1 MNVFVSPIDKE
12 VSWDKNLELVS
23 KTDQFGTIMYCNEN
37 FVDIS
42 GYEEHE
48 LVGKPHSIIRHPDMP
63 KVMFKILWDHIS
75 NGQDFHAVVKNMA
88 KSGRYYWVITQFEI
102 IKNENGIITGYIGRR
117 RSVSDNVIRHF
128 EKLYIKLFKIEN
140 EVSVKAAEDYVYGF
154 LEDQKKTYTEFLAN
168 ILAEDAIYNEIGGR
182 LNKEPETNEV
192 LKTRK
197 SFLKS
202 LFGNK

>member
-1 MNVFVSPIDKE
+1 MNVFVTPIDKE

-23 KTDQFGTIMYCNEN
+23 KTDKFGTILYCNEN
-37 FVDIS
+37 FVNIS

-48 LVGKPHSIIRHPDMP
+48 LVGKPHSIIRHPEMP
-63 KVMFKILWDHIS
+63 KVVFKILWDHIS
-75 NGQDFHAVVKNMA
+75 NGNDFHAVVKNMA

-128 EKLYIKLFKIEN
+128 EKLYVKLRKIED
-140 EVSVKAAEDYVYGF
+140 EVSIQAAEDYIYGF
-154 LEDQKKTYTEFLAN
+154 LEDQKKTYPEFLSD
-168 ILAEDAIYNEIGGR
+168 ILAEDARLTEIDAR
-182 LNKEPETNEV
+182 LNKNNEDIDV
-192 LKTRK
+192 VKTRK

-202 LFGNK
+202 LFGG